1 MGCKK
6 KGEREGRGEKE
17 KGGAEK
23 GDLAPKVIYKS
34 GRLWHQVSRTA

>member
-1 MGCKK
+1 VK
-6 KGEREGRGEKE
+6 KGEREGREGEKE

-23 GDLAPKVIYKS
+23 GDLAPNVIYKS